1 MTWWQF
7 LDAHPLVSGAIL
19 VAIPMVLDWLLHVIA
34 ASIPAARY
42 GVYAGR
48 TVTALDRV
56 GWFVVA
62 ALVVF
67 CAPVV
72 ALLIFN

>member
-7 LDAHPLVSGAIL
+7 LDAHPLASGAIL
-19 VAIPMVLDWLLHVIA
+19 IAIPVALDWLLHVIA

-48 TVTALDRV
+48 TVTALDRA
-56 GWFVVA
+56 GFFVT
-62 ALVVF
+62 ALVLM
-67 CAPVV
+67 CAPV
-72 ALLIFN
+72 LIIGVL

>member
-19 VAIPMVLDWLLHVIA
+19 IAIPMALDWLLHVIA

-48 TVTALDRV
+48 TVTALDRA
-56 GWFVVA
+56 GWCVVA
-62 ALVVF
+62 ALVLM
-67 CAPVV
+67 CAPV
-72 ALLIFN
+72 LIIGVL

>member
-7 LDAHPLVSGAIL
+7 LDAHPLASGAIL
-19 VAIPMVLDWLLHVIA
+19 VSIPMALDWLLHVIA

-48 TVTALDRV
+48 TVTALDRA
-56 GWFVVA
+56 GWFVAA
-62 ALVVF
+62 ALVV
-67 CAPVV
+67 CVMAVV
-72 ALLIFN
+72 VVVL

>member
-1 MTWWQF
+1 MTWYQF
-7 LDAHPLVSGAIL
+7 LDAHPLISGAIL
-19 VAIPMVLDWLLHVIA
+19 VAVPMALDWLLHVIA

-48 TVTALDRV
+48 TVTALDRA
-56 GWFVVA
+56 GLLVA
-62 ALVVF
+62 ALLVM

>member
-48 TVTALDRV
+48 TVTALDMA
-56 GWFVVA
+56 GWFVAA
-62 ALVVF
+62 ALVV
-67 CAPVV
+67 CVMVV
-72 ALLIFN
+72 VVVVVL

>member
-1 MTWWQF
+1 MIWWQF
-7 LDAHPLVSGAIL
+7 LVAHPLASGAIL
-19 VAIPMVLDWLLHVIA
+19 IAIPMALDWLLHVIA

-48 TVTALDRV
+48 TVTALDRA

-62 ALVVF
+62 ALVV
-67 CAPVV
+67 CVMAVV
-72 ALLIFN
+72 AIIV

>member
-7 LDAHPLVSGAIL
+7 LDAHPLLSGVIL
-19 VAIPMVLDWLLHVIA
+19 VAFPLALIGIMRVIA

-48 TVTALDRV
+48 TVTDLDRV
-56 GWFVVA
+56 WFTVT
-62 ALVVF
+62 ALAVMCVPVF
-67 CAPVV
+67 VMAV
-72 ALLIFN
+72 L